1 MSIRLDIPS
10 SKFFSSQ
17 WQNIVEVK
25 FALGW
30 NGPALNFARN
40 PKSSSM
46 ALRSLYNNTLIWAYS
61 TWDTFPNPWSLI
73 GASNIKIH
81 IPFMAHKTIT
91 ISEEAYREL
100 ARMKRDNES
109 FTEVILRI
117 TSRKGSAEALLR
129 FLELSG
135 RSEELARNVELV
147 VERTRKARLH
157 KMALS

>member
-1 MSIRLDIPS
+1 
-10 SKFFSSQ
+10 
-17 WQNIVEVK
+17 
-25 FALGW
+25 
-30 NGPALNFARN
+30 
-40 PKSSSM
+40 
-46 ALRSLYNNTLIWAYS
+46 
-61 TWDTFPNPWSLI
+61 
-73 GASNIKIH
+73 
-81 IPFMAHKTIT
+81 MAHKTIT
-91 ISEEAYREL
+91 ISEEVYREL